1 VERLINII
9 TKSKKCAC
17 FSADAF
23 ATGWGEVMSTS
34 VLKQILATLP
44 Y

>member
-1 VERLINII
+1 LINII
-9 TKSKKCAC
+9 TKNQKRP

-23 ATGWGEVMSTS
+23 ATGWGEKMSTS
-34 VLKQILATLP
+34 VLKQILATLQP